1 MLRRRFDAAV
11 SVWTDQGDRR
21 TVNQDRVLVRQ
32 GIFHGHSVRM
42 FLLADGCGGMAHG
55 ERISQMLVDGFSEIW
70 EEELPGQ
77 LTRPTAEFPEA
88 VDSWLQRIN
97 TRAWQF
103 GRQTGVQVGST
114 LSLLFF
120 LDGNYFLFNVGD
132 SRIYLRQKWRVSQL
146 SEDQSILA
154 DMLRNRE
161 ITPLEAESYPGKNA
175 LTMCV
180 GYFERV
186 RAFQRRGKLR
196 REDVFL
202 LCSDGLYR
210 GIGESH
216 LIGCIPMHVREDS
229 ALFLRGKIPQGGAED
244 NVTALLVEVLPWG
257 MGVKV
262 EEDQEW

>member
-1 MLRRRFDAAV
+1 M
-11 SVWTDQGDRR
+11 
-21 TVNQDRVLVRQ
+21 LVRQ
-32 GIFHGHSVRM
+32 GIFHGRSVRM
-42 FLLADGCGGMAHG
+42 FLVADGCGGMAHG
-55 ERISQMLVDGFSEIW
+55 ERISQMLADGFSEIW
-70 EEELPGQ
+70 EDELPEQ
-77 LTRPTAEFPEA
+77 LTHPTAEFPEA

-103 GRQTGVQVGST
+103 GHQAGAQVGST

-146 SEDQSILA
+146 SEDQSVLA

-186 RAFQRRGKLR
+186 RTFQRRGKLH

-216 LIGCIPMHVREDS
+216 LMGWIPLHVRQDS
-229 ALFLRGKIPQGGAED
+229 ALLLRGKIPEGSAED
-244 NVTALLVEVLPWG
+244 NVTVLLAEVLPWG
-257 MGVKV
+257 RA
-262 EEDQEW
+262 